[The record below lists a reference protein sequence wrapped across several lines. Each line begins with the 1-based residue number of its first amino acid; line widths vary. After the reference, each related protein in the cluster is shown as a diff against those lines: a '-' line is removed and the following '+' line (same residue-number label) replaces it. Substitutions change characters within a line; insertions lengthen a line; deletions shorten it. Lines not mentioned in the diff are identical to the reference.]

1 MISYV
6 YQIYISYVDLLT
18 VKFVSNLIMGDD
30 KKSGKSLDLTSDQF
44 DAFKALYSTNV
55 HLPSPKAPILDNI
68 TKFSED
74 ESGIVIRKVYKPKVQ
89 ETKDKPSTSAS
100 SSRFQPHQE
109 PIKARERT
117 VAKNVLT
124 RMNNVKGP
132 MSLLQRCMNDR
143 IRIKVL
149 TRNMA
154 GIRGYC
160 VGYLLAFDKHF
171 NMALEDVTEVWTRKK
186 HIKTPPLGPSEE
198 VDVPIPRVRVRSI
211 DKKTEECER
220 FIKQMMMRGEH
231 VAMVIATDH

>member
-1 MISYV
+1 MVLYNYV
-6 YQIYISYVDLLT
+6 
-18 VKFVSNLIMGDD
+18 FNFIMGDD
-30 KKSGKSLDLTSDQF
+30 KKREERGKSLDLTSDQF
-44 DAFKALYSTNV
+44 DALKALYSTNV
-55 HLPSPKAPILDNI
+55 HLPSPKAPILDNL

-74 ESGIVIRKVYKPKVQ
+74 ESGVVVRNVFKAKVQ
-89 ETKDKPSTSAS
+89 ETKDQPSTSAS
-100 SSRFQPHQE
+100 TSRFQPHQE
-109 PIKARERT
+109 PIKSREKT
-117 VAKNVLT
+117 IAKNVLT
-124 RMNNVKGP
+124 RMTNVKGP
-132 MSLLQRCMNDR
+132 MSLLQRCMNER

-198 VDVPIPRVRVRSI
+198 LDVPTPRIRVRSV

-220 FIKQMMMRGEH
+220 FIRKLMMRGEH
-231 VAMVIATDH
+231 VAIVIANDH